1 MNARLTDAPSDPVSH
16 RVCIPAEMTTS
27 GPNGRPVIAPN
38 TMKVLVVAPAA
49 AAKDSK

>member
-1 MNARLTDAPSDPVSH
+1 MNARLTNAPSDPVSH
-16 RVCIPAEMTTS
+16 RVYILAAMTMS

-49 AAKDSK
+49 AAKDRK